1 MSKLSSN
8 SLICFQQNLILP
20 PVPVNTVQHPIWIVI
35 ALISN
40 LGKRVASFGDGPG
53 LYKKRLLELSQVA
66 LYDAFDGAPYAEN
79 STEGRCHFLDLSVP
93 VYHLEDKYDWIVST
107 EGKIKLRINSN
118 INCVLV
124 SVFSYLFKNKTIED
138 KSESEALWSTLS
150 FN

>member
-1 MSKLSSN
+1 MHN
-8 SLICFQQNLILP
+8 
-20 PVPVNTVQHPIWIVI
+20 PIWIVI

-53 LYKKRLLELSQVA
+53 LYKKRLLELGQVA
-66 LYDAFDGAPYAEN
+66 LYDAFDGAPYAES

-150 FN
+150 FI